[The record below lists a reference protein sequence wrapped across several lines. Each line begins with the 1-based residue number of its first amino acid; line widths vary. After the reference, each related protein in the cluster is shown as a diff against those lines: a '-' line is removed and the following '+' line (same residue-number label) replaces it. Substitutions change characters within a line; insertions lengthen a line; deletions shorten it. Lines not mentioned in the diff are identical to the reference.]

1 MAEKPDFLGF
11 FRWKLAVA
19 RDSKNC
25 GFSSKKKN
33 ENCVKYFIFNK
44 EQ

>member
-1 MAEKPDFLGF
+1 MAEKPDFFGS
-11 FRWKLAVA
+11 FRCSWPLHVTAKTV
-19 RDSKNC
+19 

-33 ENCVKYFIFNK
+33 ENCVKYFNK